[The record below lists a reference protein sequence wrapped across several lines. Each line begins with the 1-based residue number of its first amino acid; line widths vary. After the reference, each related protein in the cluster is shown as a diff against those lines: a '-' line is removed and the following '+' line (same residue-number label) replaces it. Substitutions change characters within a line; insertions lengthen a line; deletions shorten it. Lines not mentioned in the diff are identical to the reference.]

1 MGAGVNYDLQK
12 TQLFALCRHR
22 FIRKYGT
29 VIVAGIVGKIIN
41 AVRVNGIDG
50 AYAPIQRIIGKIIN
64 AVRVNGIDGAYAPIQ
79 RIKGLLGA
87 GVKFACIEIIL
98 HILG

>member
-50 AYAPIQRIIGKIIN
+50 AYAPIQRI
-64 AVRVNGIDGAYAPIQ
+64 
-79 RIKGLLGA
+79 KGLLGA